1 MQINSVNKGIFHF
14 LGARIWCPCRYTV
27 MKILLDTSLTAYNRS
42 GATRAIALDISKTFD
57 RVWHAGLLYELK
69 SYGVCGQTF
78 GLILPFLGNRWLRVV
93 LHRKFSQEYPVNAGV
108 LQGSILGPHF
118 SYYTLVTFLMM

>member
-1 MQINSVNKGIFHF
+1 
-14 LGARIWCPCRYTV
+14 

-78 GLILPFLGNRWLRVV
+78 RLILPFLGNRWLRVV